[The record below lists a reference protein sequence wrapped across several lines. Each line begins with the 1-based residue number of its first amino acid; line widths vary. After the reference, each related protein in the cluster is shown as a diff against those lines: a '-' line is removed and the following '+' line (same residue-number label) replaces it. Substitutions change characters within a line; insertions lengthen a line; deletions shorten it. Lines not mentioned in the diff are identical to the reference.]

1 MQSLFWFCI
10 CTTRM
15 AFQIKSDILLQFFLC
30 LSMLMTSQSSVTDN
44 IKNTLENKSNDFC
57 QSFTVALIVGYVFS
71 LSLYC
76 YVVHQ
81 SEKKKNIHLN
91 KAKEL
96 VKYICF
102 ITRRRKQMVVSQMH
116 KLINFRQIRKESKEV
131 LYYYFFLFK

>member
-1 MQSLFWFCI
+1 
-10 CTTRM
+10 M

-44 IKNTLENKSNDFC
+44 IKNTLENKSNNFC
-57 QSFTVALIVGYVFS
+57 QSFTIRLIVGYVFS

-76 YVVHQ
+76 YAVHQ
-81 SEKKKNIHLN
+81 SKKKKKNNHLN